1 MSRKISPLSMLVL
14 LVAVLWL
21 GVTFSLAA
29 KEKEKPDP
37 AETDFLA
44 LAAMLLKDGHSLR
57 ALTTLNQ
64 VDPEAEELDRGRFY
78 TLKGLAQLNLQQEIE
93 AKESF
98 QQALAH
104 GQTEPIIH
112 VYLAQAHYALKEYR
126 ETVAAIEQA
135 GTVIHQYPA
144 LYEMK
149 AQSYWLLGEQ
159 NAAWRTLS
167 VAHKAFPEDYRFLR
181 RQVFYL
187 LDLKLYRQ
195 AAELG
200 RRYFVQSQAEVAD
213 YMAIGNA
220 LRLSRQSQEALT
232 ILEQG
237 RLLYPH
243 HEGLAKVLAH
253 TYLDLEQPFSA
264 AYLLEQ
270 AARNNPELL
279 AEAAE
284 LYRRAGRFYRALGLN
299 AEIRNQKVK
308 FKQRLSILLA
318 LKRYAQASGMET
330 DLYRV
335 GLLSDENIR
344 YAIAYANFAIGDYE
358 QADQHLKHIR
368 TPDLFKKSVAL
379 RRAMDECRAEP
390 ERCL

>member
-1 MSRKISPLSMLVL
+1 MSKTKAFLITLTL
-14 LVAVLWL
+14 LTLVLWL
-21 GVTFSLAA
+21 GMAADLAA
-29 KEKEKPDP
+29 REKEQPDS

-44 LAAMLLKDGHSLR
+44 LAAMLLKDGHPLR
-57 ALTTLNQ
+57 ALTALNQ
-64 VDPEAEELDRGRFY
+64 VDLEEEELDLGRFY
-78 TLKGLAQLNLQQEIE
+78 TLTGLAQLNLQQQAE
-93 AKESF
+93 ARDSF
-98 QQALAH
+98 QQALAQGH
-104 GQTEPIIH
+104 SDPLIH
-112 VYLAQAHYALKEYR
+112 VYLAQTHYALKEYQQ
-126 ETVAAIEQA
+126 TVDAIAQA
-135 GTVIHQYPA
+135 GAVIRQYPA

-159 NAAWRTLS
+159 DLAWRALNT
-167 VAHKAFPEDYRFLR
+167 AQEAFPEDHRFLR

-200 RRYFVQSQAEVAD
+200 GRYLHQSQAEAAD
-213 YMAIGNA
+213 YTAIGNA
-220 LRLSRQSQEALT
+220 LRLSRQYQEALS
-232 ILEQG
+232 ILERG

-243 HEGLAKVLAH
+243 HEGLTKVLAH

-264 AYLLEQ
+264 AYLLEE
-270 AARNNPELL
+270 AARSNPELL

-284 LYRRAGRFYRALGLN
+284 LYRRAGRRYRALSLN
-299 AEIRNQKVK
+299 TEIRDQKVK

-318 LKRYAQASGMET
+318 LKRYAQASGMED

-344 YAIAYANFAIGDYE
+344 YAIAYANFAIGEHE
-358 QADQHLKHIR
+358 QADQHLRHIR
-368 TPDLFKKSVAL
+368 TPELFKKAVAL
-379 RRAMDECRAEP
+379 RRAMEECQEEP